1 MTDDQRLLAYV
12 PLFASLPA
20 GELDHLATTLRALD
34 VPDKTILFY
43 EGDHGDHFYIVRDGE
58 VEIVKAIGTD
68 DERIIAVRKPGE
80 FIGEM
85 SLFNR
90 NGLHTASVRTRGAA
104 RFWLMTRDDFDALLR
119 RQPMLA
125 YEMVRVQSERLGA
138 AHDNAM
144 RDLIEKNRQLQLA
157 YDELKA
163 AHEQIIEKEKLEK
176 ELQVAANIQ
185 RSILPTR
192 LPQVTGYDFGAQ
204 MLPARSV
211 GGDWF
216 DFIPFDDM
224 HLGLVVGDVSG
235 KGIPAA
241 IFMAQTHALLRAEA
255 NLHVTPCETL
265 RRVHEHLLDMNAAEL
280 FATVLYG
287 ILDYSNGSF
296 VYARAAHD
304 MPLICARDGTIRPCP
319 MSKGQPL
326 GIWPNPAIDEQVV
339 TIPSGGSLL
348 LFTDGTTEC
357 ANPSH
362 GFFDLDRLTAA
373 FSANASRAGQ
383 TVCDELLRAILDF
396 QSSAPQRDD
405 ITLVAVH
412 AQ

>member
-1 MTDDQRLLAYV
+1 MTNHQRLLARV

-20 GELDHLATTLRALD
+20 GEIDRLATTLRALD

-43 EGDHGDHFYIVRDGE
+43 EGDHGDHFYIVREGE

-68 DERIIAVRKPGE
+68 DERIVAVRTPGE

-90 NGLHTASVRTRGAA
+90 NGLRTASVRTRGPA
-104 RFWLMTRDDFDALLR
+104 RFWLMTRDDFDALLH

-125 YEMVRVQSERLGA
+125 YQMVRVQSERLGA

-144 RDLIEKNRQLQLA
+144 RDLIEKNRQLQSA

-163 AHEQIIEKEKLEK
+163 AHEQIVEKEKLEK

-192 LPQVTGYDFGAQ
+192 LPQVTGYDFGAM

-216 DFIPFDDM
+216 DFIPFDATRV
-224 HLGLVVGDVSG
+224 GIVVGDVSG

-255 NLHVTPCETL
+255 SLHVTPCETL
-265 RRVHEHLLDMNAAEL
+265 RCVDQHLQDMNAAGL
-280 FATVLYG
+280 FVTVLYG
-287 ILDYSNGSF
+287 ILDYTNGSF

-304 MPLICARDGTIRPCP
+304 MPLICARDGAILPCP
-319 MSKGQPL
+319 TRQGQPL
-326 GIWPNPAIDEQVV
+326 GIWPDPAIDEQVV
-339 TIPSGGSLL
+339 TIPSGGSML
-348 LFTDGTTEC
+348 LFTDGATEC
-357 ANPSH
+357 VNPSRE
-362 GFFDLDRLTAA
+362 FFDLDRLTAA
-373 FSANASRAGQ
+373 LSATASRTGQ
-383 TVCDELLRAILDF
+383 TVCDEVLHALLDF
-396 QSSAPQRDD
+396 QSSAPQQDD